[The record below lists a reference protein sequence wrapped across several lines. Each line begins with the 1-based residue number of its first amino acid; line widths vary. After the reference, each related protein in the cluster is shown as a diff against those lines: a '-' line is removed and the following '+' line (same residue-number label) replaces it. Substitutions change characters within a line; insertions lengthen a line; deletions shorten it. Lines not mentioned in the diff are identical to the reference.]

1 LAAAGIS
8 AAGRAAGEEGAARLS
23 GASAEHPH
31 IRHNKLN
38 PIIKR
43 MFITAPEQMSSPHK
57 ADGADPCQA
66 APGAVCSIGRNQ
78 SKI

>member
-1 LAAAGIS
+1 
-8 AAGRAAGEEGAARLS
+8 
-23 GASAEHPH
+23 
-31 IRHNKLN
+31 
-38 PIIKR
+38 